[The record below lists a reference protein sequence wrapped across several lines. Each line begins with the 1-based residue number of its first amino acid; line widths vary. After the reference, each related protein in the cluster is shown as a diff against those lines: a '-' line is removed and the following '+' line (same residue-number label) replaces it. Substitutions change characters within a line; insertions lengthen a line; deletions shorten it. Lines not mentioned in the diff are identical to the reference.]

1 LSAYARD
8 DSPSSSGPVDQS
20 AKSVKSRLGLGL
32 SCLTLL
38 PGLRGAGRL
47 SCGLRDTEL
56 VGTVVQLDVQVA
68 IARILPVLGAVACG
82 CF

>member
-1 LSAYARD
+1 MLVSLRARRL
-8 DSPSSSGPVDQS
+8 
-20 AKSVKSRLGLGL
+20 AKFQRTSRRSRRSRDWRLGL